1 MKNTDINFAS
11 LSQRI
16 KETLYEYV
24 KIQSFTNTPNERKV
38 ESFFEDHFNQ
48 VTYFRD
54 HHEFWGTYPLE
65 NDSLKRNV
73 CWAMVKGKGK
83 KTVTLVHRCV

>member
-1 MKNTDINFAS
+1 MKNHDIDFAVIS
-11 LSQRI
+11 DRI
-16 KETLYEYV
+16 QKILYEYV
-24 KIQSFTNTPNERKV
+24 KIQSFTNTSNERLV
-38 ESFFEDHFNQ
+38 EDFFTDHFNN

-65 NDSLKRNV
+65 NDPLKRNV

-83 KTVTLVHRCV
+83 RTVTLVHH